1 MVSTKFTVPLKPV
14 FYSYMRG
21 YSIVQKSI
29 FIPAMQKKIISLFIT
44 SLFCIGIYA
53 QTKLIDSLTD
63 WIKMHPAIDSQY
75 IITLHRISYRLSE
88 NDVKKSF
95 AYYEKVVALS
105 DSLDFTYGK
114 SLAQINLG
122 ILLYNSANFD
132 ASNKA
137 FFRAIDYAEA
147 CGAIRLKAVSLNNIG
162 DNFKTLKD
170 FERSRKYARQA
181 IDINTRI
188 QSWRGVAINYEL
200 LQQSDLEEKLYDQA
214 KSHLILGI
222 PFAIRSA
229 DSYALS
235 QFYLGFGKLKAIDN
249 NTDSAIWY
257 FTEAMH
263 QARLQ
268 DDLRNQ
274 FQVYVAEASYL
285 KNIPVRKKII
295 LLDSALKI
303 ASKTSYMEGIS
314 KAAEQLSMA
323 YDEAANKDSSLFYY
337 RMYRKSADS
346 LFSENNKRNVIIKE
360 SEWMIKRKEIEN
372 KHLLELSQ
380 LQHKDLA
387 IKNSL
392 LIAVLISLL
401 LAIIIG
407 FFIYRN
413 ADAKEKR
420 SEATLKQKI
429 AEIKMQVLR
438 TQMNPHFI
446 FNSLNGI
453 ENFMMQNEKRL
464 ASDYLNKFT
473 RLIRTILDSSLN
485 ELIPVAKDIEA
496 LQLYIDLQQ
505 LRFNNKFTYTSCVNP
520 QIVDGDYKVP
530 SLIIQPFVENAIEH
544 GIAHSERTDC
554 TLSVTAAING
564 SHLLYVIEDNGIGR
578 QQAAEYNKQNKR
590 QHKSLGIAITEDRIS
605 IFNGTEKGASDIVI
619 TDLYDSNNQ
628 PCGTRVDVKIKLV

>member
-1 MVSTKFTVPLKPV
+1 
-14 FYSYMRG
+14 
-21 YSIVQKSI
+21 
-29 FIPAMQKKIISLFIT
+29 MQKKIISLFIT

-53 QTKLIDSLTD
+53 QTKLLDSLTD
-63 WIKMHPAIDSQY
+63 WINMHPTIDSQY

-105 DSLDFTYGK
+105 DSLNFTYGK

-137 FFRAIDYAEA
+137 FFKAVDYAEA
-147 CGAIRLKAVSLNNIG
+147 CGAMRLKAVSLNNIG

-170 FERSRKYARQA
+170 FERSREYARQA
-181 IDINTRI
+181 IDINTKI
-188 QSWRGVAINYEL
+188 KAWRGVALNYEL
-200 LQQSDLEEKLYDQA
+200 LQQNDLEEKLYDQA
-214 KSHLILGI
+214 KNHLLVGM
-222 PFAIRSA
+222 PFALRSN

-235 QFYLGFGKLKAIDN
+235 QFYVGFGKLMAIDN
-249 NTDSAIWY
+249 NTDSAVWY
-257 FTEAMH
+257 FKEAMY
-263 QARLQ
+263 QATLENE
-268 DDLRNQ
+268 LRNQ
-274 FQVYVAEASYL
+274 FQVYVAEATYL
-285 KNIPVRKKII
+285 KSIPVQKKII

-303 ASKTSYMEGIS
+303 ARQTSYMEGIS
-314 KAAEQLSMA
+314 DAAEQLSMA

-337 RMYRKSADS
+337 RIYRKSADS
-346 LFSENNKRNVIIKE
+346 LFSENNKRKVIIKE

-380 LQHKDLA
+380 LQHRDLA

-407 FFIYRN
+407 YFIYRN

-420 SEATLKQKI
+420 SEATLKQKV

-485 ELIPVAKDIEA
+485 ELIPVSKDMEA

-520 QIVDGDYKVP
+520 QIINGDYKVP

-544 GIAHSERTDC
+544 GIAHSERSDC
-554 TLSVTAAING
+554 TLSVTATING
-564 SHLLYVIEDNGIGR
+564 EYLLYVIEDNGIGR
-578 QQAAEYNKQNKR
+578 KQAADYNQQNKR
-590 QHKSLGIAITEDRIS
+590 QHKSLGITITEDRIR
-605 IFNGTEKGASDIVI
+605 IFNGTAKGASDIVI
-619 TDLYDSNNQ
+619 TDLYDSNNGS
-628 PCGTRVDVKIKLV
+628 CGTRVDVKIKLV

>member
-1 MVSTKFTVPLKPV
+1 
-14 FYSYMRG
+14 
-21 YSIVQKSI
+21 
-29 FIPAMQKKIISLFIT
+29 MQKKITLFFIISLFSI
-44 SLFCIGIYA
+44 CICA
-53 QTKLIDSLTD
+53 QTKIIDSLTNWVKD
-63 WIKMHPAIDSQY
+63 HPVIDSQY

-95 AYYEKVVALS
+95 VYYEKVVAIS
-105 DSLDFTYGK
+105 DSLNFTYGK

-137 FFRAIDYAEA
+137 FFKAVDYAEA
-147 CGAIRLKAVSLNNIG
+147 CGALRLKAVSLNNIG

-170 FERSRKYARQA
+170 YDRSRQYAREA
-181 IDINTRI
+181 IAINTKI
-188 QSWRGVAINYEL
+188 QAWRGVALNYEL
-200 LQQSDLEEKLYDQA
+200 LQQSDLEEKLYKQA
-214 KSHLILGI
+214 KENLLQGM
-222 PFAIRSA
+222 PFAIRSN

-235 QFYLGFGKLKAIDN
+235 QFYLGFGKLQAIDN
-249 NTDSAIWY
+249 NTDSAVFY
-257 FTEAMH
+257 FNEAMH
-263 QARLQ
+263 QAKLQ
-268 DDLRNQ
+268 NDLRNQ
-274 FQVYVAEASYL
+274 FQVYLAETIYL
-285 KNIPVRKKII
+285 KNIPILKKIV
-295 LLDSALKI
+295 LLDSALNI
-303 ASKTSYMEGIS
+303 ARQTSYIEGVS
-314 KAAEQLSMA
+314 DAAEQLSKA
-323 YDEAANKDSSLFYY
+323 YDEAENKDSSLFYY
-337 RMYRKSADS
+337 RLYRRSADS

-372 KHLLELSQ
+372 KHLLALSE
-380 LQHKDLA
+380 LQHKDLS

-401 LAIIIG
+401 LAIVIG

-413 ADAKEKR
+413 AEAREKR

-446 FNSLNGI
+446 FNSLNSI

-485 ELIPVAKDIEA
+485 ELIPVAKDMEA

-505 LRFNNKFTYTSCVNP
+505 LRFNNKFTYKTFIHPLILN
-520 QIVDGDYKVP
+520 GDYKVP

-554 TLSVTAAING
+554 TLSVSATIN
-564 SHLLYVIEDNGIGR
+564 SDHLLYVIEDNGIGR
-578 QQAAEYNKQNKR
+578 HQSAAYNEQNKR
-590 QHKSLGIAITEDRIS
+590 QHKSLGIAITEDRIR
-605 IFNGTEKGASDIVI
+605 IFNGTVKGDSDIVI
-619 TDLYDSNNQ
+619 TDLYGPNNE
-628 PCGTRVDVKIKLV
+628 PIGTRVDVKIKLV

>member
-1 MVSTKFTVPLKPV
+1 
-14 FYSYMRG
+14 
-21 YSIVQKSI
+21 
-29 FIPAMQKKIISLFIT
+29 MQKKIISLFIT

-53 QTKLIDSLTD
+53 QTKLLDSLTD
-63 WIKMHPAIDSQY
+63 WINMHPTIDSQY

-105 DSLDFTYGK
+105 DSLNFTYGK

-137 FFRAIDYAEA
+137 FFKAVDYAEA
-147 CGAIRLKAVSLNNIG
+147 CGAMRLKAVSLNNIG

-170 FERSRKYARQA
+170 FERSREYARQA
-181 IDINTRI
+181 IDINTKI
-188 QSWRGVAINYEL
+188 KAWRGVALNYEL
-200 LQQSDLEEKLYDQA
+200 LQQNDLEEKLYDQA
-214 KSHLILGI
+214 KNHLLVGM
-222 PFAIRSA
+222 PFALRSN

-235 QFYLGFGKLKAIDN
+235 QFYVGFGKLMAIDN
-249 NTDSAIWY
+249 NTDSAVWY
-257 FTEAMH
+257 FKEAMY
-263 QARLQ
+263 QATLENE
-268 DDLRNQ
+268 LRNQ
-274 FQVYVAEASYL
+274 FQVYVAEATYL
-285 KNIPVRKKII
+285 KSMPVQKKII

-303 ASKTSYMEGIS
+303 ARQTSYMEGIS
-314 KAAEQLSMA
+314 DAAEQLSMA

-337 RMYRKSADS
+337 RIYRKSADS

-407 FFIYRN
+407 YFIYRN

-420 SEATLKQKI
+420 SEATLKQKV

-485 ELIPVAKDIEA
+485 ELIPVSKDMEA

-520 QIVDGDYKVP
+520 QIINGDYKVP

-544 GIAHSERTDC
+544 GIAHSERSDC
-554 TLSVTAAING
+554 TLSVTATING
-564 SHLLYVIEDNGIGR
+564 EYLLYVIEDNGIGR
-578 QQAAEYNKQNKR
+578 KQAADYNQQNKR
-590 QHKSLGIAITEDRIS
+590 QHKSLGITITEDRIR
-605 IFNGTEKGASDIVI
+605 IFNGTAKGASDIVI
-619 TDLYDSNNQ
+619 TDLYDSNNGS
-628 PCGTRVDVKIKLV
+628 CGTRVDVKIKLV

>member
-1 MVSTKFTVPLKPV
+1 
-14 FYSYMRG
+14 
-21 YSIVQKSI
+21 
-29 FIPAMQKKIISLFIT
+29 MQKKITSLFIT

-53 QTKLIDSLTD
+53 QTKLLDSLTD
-63 WIKMHPAIDSQY
+63 WIKMHPKIDSQY

-105 DSLDFTYGK
+105 DSLNFTYGK

-122 ILLYNSANFD
+122 ILLYTSANFD

-147 CGAIRLKAVSLNNIG
+147 CGAMRLKAVSLNNIG
-162 DNFKTLKD
+162 DNFKTIKD
-170 FERSRKYARQA
+170 FERSREYARQA
-181 IDINTRI
+181 IDINI
-188 QSWRGVAINYEL
+188 KIKAWRGVAINYEL
-200 LQQSDLEEKLYDQA
+200 LQQSDLEEKLYDEA
-214 KSHLILGI
+214 KNHLLMGM
-222 PFAIRSA
+222 PFALRSN
-229 DSYALS
+229 DSYVLS
-235 QFYLGFGKLKAIDN
+235 QFYVGFGKLMAIN
-249 NTDSAIWY
+249 NKTDSAIWY
-257 FTEAMH
+257 FQEAMYK
-263 QARLQ
+263 ARQ
-268 DDLRNQ
+268 ETELRNQ
-274 FQVYVAEASYL
+274 FQVYVAEATYL
-285 KNIPVRKKII
+285 KNISVQKKIV

-323 YDEAANKDSSLFYY
+323 YDQAANKDSSLFYY

-420 SEATLKQKI
+420 TEATLKQKI

-485 ELIPVAKDIEA
+485 ELIPVAKDMEA

-505 LRFNNKFTYTSCVNP
+505 LRFNNKFTYTSYVNP

-578 QQAAEYNKQNKR
+578 QQAAEYNQQNKR
-590 QHKSLGIAITEDRIS
+590 QHKSLGIAITEDRIR

-619 TDLYDSNNQ
+619 TDLYDSNNE